1 MTGPAITPDL
11 TPTVAARW
19 PRRVRFLRARG
30 GQLSL
35 RVDLSAIAATIGLTF
50 VAFTVAVFSLGV
62 STTDTPN
69 LGMWQTVQVLTGQ
82 VSGDPADHVASVLPA
97 VTIAILGGAS
107 LALSGA
113 IFQTM
118 TRNPLGSPDIIGF
131 TTGANTGA
139 LVSMLVLNLGSTG
152 ATLGALIGA
161 IGTAIVVYLLGMRD
175 GQSSS
180 TLIVVG
186 IGISAMLMAFNGY
199 LIATSNIQNA
209 AAAASW
215 GVGNLQDLQMS
226 DITPV
231 VIALA
236 VLVPALIF
244 VAPQMRML
252 ELGTDSAQSKGVN
265 TSRTQILLLLIGVG
279 FAAVTTAVA
288 GPVAFVALVAPQLA
302 ARLTPSAG
310 IPLATTAA
318 VGAALL
324 VSSDAIARTILA
336 PDTQLPV
343 GVVTTAFGGLY
354 LLGLL
359 ITQSRKKAG

>member
-1 MTGPAITPDL
+1 MIESSS
-11 TPTVAARW
+11 TVQMAAW
-19 PRRVRFLRARG
+19 PRRIRFLRSSSAAFSVRI
-30 GQLSL
+30 
-35 RVDLSAIAATIGLTF
+35 DLAAAVATVLLTLLALLIA
-50 VAFTVAVFSLGV
+50 VWSLGV
-62 STTDTPN
+62 STTDTPS
-69 LGMWQTVQVLTGQ
+69 LGIWQTLKILAGQ
-82 VSGDPADHVASVLPA
+82 VTGDPAEHVAAVLPG
-97 VTIAILGGAS
+97 VTIALLGGAS

-139 LVSMLVLNLGSTG
+139 LVALLVIGTGSSGGTV
-152 ATLGALIGA
+152 GALVGA
-161 IGTAIVVYLLGMRD
+161 LVTAAVVYLLGMRP
-175 GQSSS
+175 GQSST

-186 IGISAMLMAFNGY
+186 VGISAMLMAFNGY

-226 DITPV
+226 DVLPV
-231 VIALA
+231 AVALA
-236 VLVPALIF
+236 VLVPSLILI
-244 VAPQMRML
+244 APRMRML
-252 ELGTDSAQSKGVN
+252 ELGVDSAQCKGVHAE
-265 TSRTQILLLLIGVG
+265 RTQLLLMVIGVG
-279 FAAVTTAVA
+279 FAAATTAVA

-310 IPLATTAA
+310 IPLCTSAA
-318 VGAALL
+318 VGGALL
-324 VSSDAIARTILA
+324 VSSDAIARTVLA

-343 GVVTTAFGGLY
+343 GVVTTAFGGVY

-359 ITQSRKKAG
+359 ITQSRKRAV

>member
-1 MTGPAITPDL
+1 MSESFTQPWN
-11 TPTVAARW
+11 AARW
-19 PRRVRFLRARG
+19 PRRIRFARSKSAR
-30 GQLSL
+30 LSM
-35 RVDLSAIAATIGLTF
+35 RIDLSAVAASLLLTVIAL
-50 VAFTVAVFSLGV
+50 VVAVWSLGV

-69 LGMWQTVQVLTGQ
+69 LGMWQTVKILAGQ
-82 VSGDPADHVASVLPA
+82 VTGAPAEHVASVLPA
-97 VTIAILGGAS
+97 VTIAVLGGAS

-139 LVSMLVLNLGSTG
+139 LVALLVIGTGSGG
-152 ATLGALIGA
+152 ATIGALVGA
-161 IGTAIVVYLLGMRD
+161 VCTAAAVWLLGMRP
-175 GQSSS
+175 GNGSA

-199 LIATSNIQNA
+199 LIATSNVQNA

-226 DITPV
+226 DVVPV
-231 VIALA
+231 AIALV
-236 VLVPALIF
+236 VLVPALIIM
-244 VAPQMRML
+244 APRMRML
-252 ELGTDSAQSKGVN
+252 ELSADSAQSTGVDAQ
-265 TSRTQILLLLIGVG
+265 RTQVVLLLIGVG
-279 FAAVTTAVA
+279 FAAATTAVA

-310 IPLATTAA
+310 IPLCTSAA

-324 VSSDAIARTILA
+324 VSSDAIARTVLA

-359 ITQSRKKAG
+359 IAQSRRSAA